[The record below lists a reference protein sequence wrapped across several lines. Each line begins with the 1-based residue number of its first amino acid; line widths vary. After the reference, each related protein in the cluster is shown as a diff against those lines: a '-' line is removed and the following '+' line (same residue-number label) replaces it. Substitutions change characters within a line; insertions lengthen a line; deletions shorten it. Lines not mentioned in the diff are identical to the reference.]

1 MDALP
6 LEVAP
11 LVDALAAMH
20 GGVAVVLGGSR
31 AVGTADARSDWDLT
45 LYYRGSLDLA
55 PLERFGAVHPP
66 GSWGRLMNG
75 GAWLQL
81 GAIEADVMLRDLDAV
96 EHWSERARA
105 GVYEVDALLGYLAGA
120 PTYLLLAERAL
131 GVALRGS
138 LPPAGPFPE
147 RLAAVAPERWRY
159 HRRFHLMHARMRAE
173 RGDAVGTAGLAA
185 RAIVEEAHAILCE
198 RREWVLNEKRIV
210 ERAGLAELQPLL
222 SAVPRAADGLCDWVA
237 RVEASLPDPGKEAD

>member
-1 MDALP
+1 VDALP
-6 LEVAP
+6 REVAP
-11 LVDALAAMH
+11 LVDALAAMR

-31 AVGTADARSDWDLT
+31 ANGTADAASDWDFT
-45 LYYRGSLDLA
+45 VYYRGALDLA
-55 PLERFGAVHPP
+55 PLEQFGEVHPP
-66 GSWGRLMNG
+66 GRWGRLMNG

-96 EHWSERARA
+96 EHWSQRARE

-131 GVALRGS
+131 GVVLRGS
-138 LPPAGPFPE
+138 LPPVGLFPE

-185 RAIVEEAHAILCE
+185 RAIVEEAHAVLCE
-198 RREWVLNEKRIV
+198 RRAWVLNEKRIV
-210 ERAGLAELQPLL
+210 ERAGLAELHGLL
-222 SAVPRAADGLCDWVA
+222 AGLPRTADGLCDWIA
-237 RVEASLPDPGKEAD
+237 RVEASLTDRR